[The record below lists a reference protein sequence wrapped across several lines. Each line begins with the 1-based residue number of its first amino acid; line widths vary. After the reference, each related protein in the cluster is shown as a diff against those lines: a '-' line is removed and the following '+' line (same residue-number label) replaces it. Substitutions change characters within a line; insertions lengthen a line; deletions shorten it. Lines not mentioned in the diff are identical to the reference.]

1 MSEETSE
8 IDPQQEEY
16 AYAIT
21 RRLFKYTV
29 VGTILFSATI
39 IGIWYFFHLVV

>member
-1 MSEETSE
+1 MSEEPSS

-16 AYAIT
+16 AYTVT

-29 VGTILFSATI
+29 VGTVLFSATI
-39 IGIWYFFHLVV
+39 IFIWKFFN